1 MNVQAPI
8 AREELVPTVI
18 ADRSAHFR
26 ETLRRVLD
34 QSHRAAVAGEAGT
47 LRDALRLVRRTGA
60 RLVLL
65 DIQLVMGQP
74 AGRLRRIADKLPAV
88 TVIVLLDDDLPEYR
102 TAIADRWGYACISK
116 ESAASEL
123 PRAIP
128 ALLAGHNPR
137 RSPAYGGLPSGHTV
151 STSRE

>member
-1 MNVQAPI
+1 MQTRITGDGPVT
-8 AREELVPTVI
+8 TVI

-34 QSHRAAVAGEAGT
+34 QSCLARVVGEAGT

-74 AGRLRRIADKLPAV
+74 AGRLRRIADSLPGLS
-88 TVIVLLDDDLPEYR
+88 VIVLLDEDLPGYR
-102 TAIADRWGYACISK
+102 RSIADRWGYACIAK

-123 PRAIP
+123 PLSLPTPP
-128 ALLAGHNPR
+128 AAG
-137 RSPAYGGLPSGHTV
+137 SV
-151 STSRE
+151 SSR

>member
-1 MNVQAPI
+1 MNAHSPI
-8 AREELVPTVI
+8 VREQLALTVI

-34 QSHRAAVAGEAGT
+34 QSHRAEVAGEAGT
-47 LRDALRLVRRTGA
+47 LRDALRLVRRTDA

-102 TAIADRWGYACISK
+102 RAIADRWGYTCISK

-123 PRAIP
+123 PQAIP
-128 ALLAGHNPR
+128 ALLAGRGPR
-137 RSPAYGGLPSGHTV
+137 R
-151 STSRE
+151 

>member
-1 MNVQAPI
+1 MNAQAPN
-8 AREELVPTVI
+8 AREQLVAVI

-34 QSHRAAVAGEAGT
+34 QSHRATVAGEAGT

-65 DIQLVMGQP
+65 DIQLVMDQP
-74 AGRLRRIADKLPAV
+74 ASRLRRIADKLPAV

-102 TAIADRWGYACISK
+102 LAIAERWGYLCISK

-123 PRAIP
+123 PQAIRV
-128 ALLAGHNPR
+128 LLAGHNPR
-137 RSPAYGGLPSGHTV
+137 RPPAYGGLPSGQTV